1 METRLKGLRQIK
13 VYCIIYIIMFI
24 DTTFN
29 TIKWIRAIKTLKV
42 IYRFCKFYCFYG
54 SNPFYNSNILF
65 SAFHVSSTLFTEWTI
80 STIHNVTIIIIVVLV
95 TIFIIIILLYLLLL
109 LLLLFYYVVTED
121 GTAMEVEADVP
132 QATHVDHKQVLDTL
146 SAVCTHATLVKCVI
160 PELLEH
166 GRNLSVGELWFQ
178 VLLLL

>member
-1 METRLKGLRQIK
+1 MALIHFIILIFYSLRSTYRALFLLSGQSRLF
-13 VYCIIYIIMFI
+13 IM
-24 DTTFN
+24 
-29 TIKWIRAIKTLKV
+29 LLLLLL
-42 IYRFCKFYCFYG
+42 
-54 SNPFYNSNILF
+54 LF
-65 SAFHVSSTLFTEWTI
+65 S
-80 STIHNVTIIIIVVLV
+80 
-95 TIFIIIILLYLLLL
+95 LLYLLLL
-109 LLLLFYYVVTED
+109 LFYYVYYYCHYIYYYCYYYYFYYVVTED